1 MRAPT
6 LLAIPVLATAVLLA
20 ACGGAPEQAA
30 PDPDSARAAA
40 VRDSIQLAAELATV
54 DTAIAPA
61 LAVDLAAM
69 ERRPSGL
76 YVRERRRGRGAVA
89 DSGKWVTVD
98 YTTWLADGTVLD
110 DTREKGEPQ
119 RVLLGYGRIIKGW
132 EEGIT
137 GMREGGRRTLVV
149 PPALAYGKAGRPG
162 SVPERATLVFDIEL
176 RDVH

>member
-6 LLAIPVLATAVLLA
+6 SVLAIALLA
-20 ACGGAPEQAA
+20 ACGGRPEQAA
-30 PDPDSARAAA
+30 PDPDSVRAAA
-40 VRDSIQLAAELATV
+40 VRDSVRLAEELATA
-54 DTAIAPA
+54 DTALAPS
-61 LAVDLAAM
+61 LGVDLAAM

-76 YVRERRRGRGAVA
+76 YVRERRRGGGAVA

-110 DTREKGEPQ
+110 DTRESGEPQ
-119 RVLLGYGRIIKGW
+119 RILLGYGRIIKGW
-132 EEGIT
+132 EEGIA

-149 PPALAYGKAGRPG
+149 PPALAYGRGGRPG

-176 RDVH
+176 REVH